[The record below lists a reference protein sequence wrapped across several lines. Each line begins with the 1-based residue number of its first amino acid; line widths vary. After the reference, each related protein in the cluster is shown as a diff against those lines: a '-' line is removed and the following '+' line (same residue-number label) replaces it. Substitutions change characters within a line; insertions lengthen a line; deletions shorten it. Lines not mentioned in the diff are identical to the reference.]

1 MYDLVDRALAT
12 GLYLAPSLLVLSQSQ
27 ISIQDLRFILSFEIF
42 YQDHSCTPTAT
53 WSFTGRRLEV
63 NFPHIFSFKDSP
75 EQLVLTCLQVHTLC
89 PLDDL
94 SLSKL
99 RICYLDPFKPL
110 EERRSFLR
118 QNYFFHC
125 DCLRCEREEKDMG
138 RKDGEEE
145 AKVRARGEAFMSGQ
159 LEPEE
164 VEWAVREVVRVL
176 GEKDMLSLRATKL
189 LFNLNLDNSLIKDAV
204 AWGLLC
210 WSCYRHH
217 IALNPSAYVQTLVKL
232 AHALSLIGSDYVEVV
247 TEVHRVCKLYFQ
259 SDKYITY
266 YTNII
271 KNMEERKK

>member
-1 MYDLVDRALAT
+1 MQT
-12 GLYLAPSLLVLSQSQ
+12 LSQVHTLSLSQ
-27 ISIQDLRFILSFEIF
+27 VHTLSL
-42 YQDHSCTPTAT
+42 SL
-53 WSFTGRRLEV
+53 S
-63 NFPHIFSFKDSP
+63 
-75 EQLVLTCLQVHTLC
+75 QVHTLC
-89 PLDDL
+89 PLDDI

-110 EERRSFLR
+110 EDRRRFLKL
-118 QNYFFHC
+118 NYFFHC
-125 DCLRCEREEKDMG
+125 DCLRCEREAMG
-138 RKDGEEE
+138 KKEGEEE
-145 AKVRARGEAFMSGQ
+145 AEVRSRGEAVMTGQ

-164 VEWAVREVVRVL
+164 VDWAVREVVRVL

-189 LFNLNLDNSLIKDAV
+189 LFNLNLDNSLVKDAV

-217 IALNPSAYVQTLVKL
+217 ISLNPSAYVQTLVKL

-271 KNMEERKK
+271 KNLEKRKK